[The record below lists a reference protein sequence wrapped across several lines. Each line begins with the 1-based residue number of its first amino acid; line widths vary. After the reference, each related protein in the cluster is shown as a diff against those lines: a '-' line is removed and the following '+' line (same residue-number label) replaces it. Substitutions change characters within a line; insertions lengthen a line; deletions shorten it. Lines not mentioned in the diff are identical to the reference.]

1 MSQGTSPG
9 TQPLE
14 ALYHE
19 HHPWLQR
26 WLQRRLGCHALAAD
40 LAQDTFIRI
49 LTRPRP
55 LNNVNTA
62 RSYLRTIAE
71 RLCIDL
77 WRRQSIEQAWLDVLA
92 SRPQEMD
99 ISPEDSAIIIE
110 TFCELDDMLRRLP
123 EKVATAF
130 ILSQIEGL
138 TYRDIALK
146 LNVSERTIKNYM
158 ARAMM
163 ECVLIEARFHEAVN

>member
-1 MSQGTSPG
+1 
-9 TQPLE
+9 
-14 ALYHE
+14 
-19 HHPWLQR
+19 
-26 WLQRRLGCHALAAD
+26 
-40 LAQDTFIRI
+40 
-49 LTRPRP
+49 
-55 LNNVNTA
+55 
-62 RSYLRTIAE
+62 
-71 RLCIDL
+71 
-77 WRRQSIEQAWLDVLA
+77 
-92 SRPQEMD
+92 MD